1 MEIEVLMFAAARE
14 LTGCDAVQVEVAGG
28 THVPRVTEKA
38 QNSEKAQDSEMA
50 ENTEMVRNFESAT
63 VDELMNALATQFPVL
78 QALLPSCRI
87 AVDCEYVGTETR
99 IAPGAEVALIPP
111 VSGG

>member
-14 LTGCDAVQVEVAGG
+14 LTGCDAVQVKVAGG
-28 THVPRVTEKA
+28 THVPRGTEKG
-38 QNSEKAQDSEMA
+38 QDSEMA